1 MYIISLRIRLSFL
14 NVPYMLRLSD
24 LRNYR
29 QTVIIVVIMTL
40 ILMAVSLVFQNKIR
54 EVMYG
59 NVKDNFVRQSL
70 IETEAINKSFA
81 GIIDA
86 MKSVALTLG
95 DSKNIG
101 GSSSIRALQS
111 VTDVTGFST
120 VGVVDIH
127 GVTLHGDMISRDV
140 FQKISGA
147 FQGNAVVT
155 IASSTSGGSYDV
167 IFAVPVYSIDYIK
180 YVMFIRSSD
189 DELIEYLN
197 RGNNFIKTE
206 RTVMTYLLYNL
217 SDVVYV
223 NHSTDGRLLPYFTFN
238 VLSHRYQETSPAEMK
253 NIIEQNVNEI
263 YLYKVDRYPEHYLSI
278 TPTQF
283 DGWSYAM
290 LIPVDVVN
298 NNPRVVMGMFLV
310 VEVATM
316 LVLLILLLSY
326 EFTVNQNQ
334 KRIYNLAYQ
343 DEVTGLFSKARL
355 REVFD
360 KFIAGSFDGKDLFL
374 VKLEMVNRQYITRLY
389 GFEETERIELHSA
402 EIFRR
407 VTDPDVFIARVQDY
421 FVILYRNA
429 DIQYVRDYI
438 GEFLKDLETIP
449 GVDFKAYF
457 VAGITNCVFDEEIM
471 SETGGDRLD
480 YDLDNCAI
488 AISQKALNIRC
499 HTITVYDRAMRLEI
513 IRSEQIEHELQPA
526 LDRGEFLVYLQPKYD
541 LKTNKLYGAEALI
554 RWNYKFEGIR
564 PPYQFIPIFERN
576 GSIALIDN
584 FVFKKVLE
592 CQRAWKEK
600 GYRQVPIS
608 VNCSQVQ
615 FMNANL
621 VSDLERQIQGAE
633 DLVPY
638 IDIEITESA
647 TIDDVKHV
655 QEVLRDIKK
664 LGFKIS
670 MDDFGT
676 GYSSLSNL
684 SLMPFDIIKIDKSF
698 VDRIDVRKKRSQSV
712 LLIKDII
719 SIAHH
724 FNIHTLVEGIET
736 YEQKEILRGLGC
748 EYCQG
753 YYYAK
758 PMPLQEFED
767 LLARDECFIDK
778 DTEGQKA

>member
-1 MYIISLRIRLSFL
+1 MYIISPRICFSFL

-238 VLSHRYQETSPAEMK
+238 VPSHRYQENSPSEMK

-355 REVFD
+355 R
-360 KFIAGSFDGKDLFL
+360 K
-374 VKLEMVNRQYITRLY
+374 
-389 GFEETERIELHSA
+389 
-402 EIFRR
+402 
-407 VTDPDVFIARVQDY
+407 VTLSPVPI
-421 FVILYRNA
+421 
-429 DIQYVRDYI
+429 
-438 GEFLKDLETIP
+438 
-449 GVDFKAYF
+449 
-457 VAGITNCVFDEEIM
+457 
-471 SETGGDRLD
+471 
-480 YDLDNCAI
+480 
-488 AISQKALNIRC
+488 
-499 HTITVYDRAMRLEI
+499 
-513 IRSEQIEHELQPA
+513 
-526 LDRGEFLVYLQPKYD
+526 
-541 LKTNKLYGAEALI
+541 LI
-554 RWNYKFEGIR
+554 RR
-564 PPYQFIPIFERN
+564 
-576 GSIALIDN
+576 
-584 FVFKKVLE
+584 
-592 CQRAWKEK
+592 
-600 GYRQVPIS
+600 
-608 VNCSQVQ
+608 
-615 FMNANL
+615 M
-621 VSDLERQIQGAE
+621 
-633 DLVPY
+633 
-638 IDIEITESA
+638 T
-647 TIDDVKHV
+647 
-655 QEVLRDIKK
+655 
-664 LGFKIS
+664 
-670 MDDFGT
+670 
-676 GYSSLSNL
+676 
-684 SLMPFDIIKIDKSF
+684 
-698 VDRIDVRKKRSQSV
+698 
-712 LLIKDII
+712 
-719 SIAHH
+719 
-724 FNIHTLVEGIET
+724 
-736 YEQKEILRGLGC
+736 
-748 EYCQG
+748 
-753 YYYAK
+753 
-758 PMPLQEFED
+758 
-767 LLARDECFIDK
+767 
-778 DTEGQKA
+778 

>member
-1 MYIISLRIRLSFL
+1 MF
-14 NVPYMLRLSD
+14 RLSD

-29 QTVIIVVIMTL
+29 QTVIIVVIMTV
-40 ILMAVSLVFQNKIR
+40 ILMVVSLVFQNKIR

-59 NVKDNFVRQSL
+59 DVKDNFVRQSL

-81 GIIDA
+81 GIVDA

-101 GSSSIRALQS
+101 GSSSIKALQS

-127 GVTLHGDMISRDV
+127 GVTLHGDMVSRDV

-147 FQGNAVVT
+147 FQGNSVVT
-155 IASSTSGGSYDV
+155 IASSNSGGSYDV
-167 IFAVPVYSIDYIK
+167 IFAVPVYSGDYIK

-238 VLSHRYQETSPAEMK
+238 VLSQRYQVTSPAEMK

-263 YLYKVDRYPEHYLSI
+263 YNYKVDRYPEHYLSI

-298 NNPRVVMGMFLV
+298 NNPRMVMGMFLV
-310 VEVATM
+310 VEVATI

-334 KRIYNLAYQ
+334 KRIYKLAYQ

-355 REVFD
+355 REVFG

-457 VAGITNCVFDEEIM
+457 VAGITNCVFDDEIV
-471 SETGGDRLD
+471 SEASEDRLD
-480 YDLDNCAI
+480 YDLDNCTI
-488 AISQKALNIRC
+488 AITQKALNIRC
-499 HTITVYDRAMRLEI
+499 HTITVYDKAMRLEI

-541 LKTNKLYGAEALI
+541 LKNNRLYGAEALI

-592 CQRAWKEK
+592 CQRRWKEL
-600 GYRQVPIS
+600 GYRQIPIS

-621 VSDLERQIQGAE
+621 LTELKRQIQGAE

-647 TIDDVKHV
+647 TIDDVRHV
-655 QEVLRDIKK
+655 QEVLREIKK

-758 PMPLQEFED
+758 PMPLEDFEK
-767 LLARDECFIDK
+767 LLAQDECFIDK
-778 DTEGQKA
+778 CETEGQKA